1 VLTGCLGLSSGL
13 EPVVKFLPG
22 SRGTPS
28 GCLMSSPGEGARAA
42 WNEDLLQV
50 SGVPLRAADTGEAEE
65 TTGPGTARVAT
76 AAPRPWWLTHGPRD
90 REQAP
95 MTHRPGRRRGGFVQR
110 RRQGRASGQARG
122 GFRRSA
128 ARSP

>member
-76 AAPRPWWLTHGPRD
+76 LG
-90 REQAP
+90 
-95 MTHRPGRRRGGFVQR
+95 
-110 RRQGRASGQARG
+110 AR
-122 GFRRSA
+122 
-128 ARSP
+128 